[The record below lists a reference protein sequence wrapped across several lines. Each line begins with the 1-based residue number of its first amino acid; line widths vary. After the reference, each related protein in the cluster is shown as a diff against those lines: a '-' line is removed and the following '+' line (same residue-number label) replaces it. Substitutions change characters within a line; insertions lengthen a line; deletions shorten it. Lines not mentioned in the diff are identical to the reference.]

1 VNPFRISCTTCRAR
15 LKIVDPA
22 AVDQILACPKCG
34 SLVQAAPPPG
44 WSPDEPAAAGGA
56 AQLETAKLGN
66 TGSSTIILKAG
77 ATAPLPGSR
86 PDTLRETETAAATA
100 KQSVSAPPPRVEP
113 PPLPADVTAA
123 AEGTARWFWPALSAA
138 TVLSVAV
145 AALLIYLDRKNHADQ
160 VAATEPA
167 IQQSNPAA
175 DKSSPLIQ
183 PPESK
188 PADANPAESA
198 SPKAAEKPAER
209 ARPAAAPANPP
220 PAVAEATAASA
231 NRKPSDQP
239 VAAVTPAP
247 MPQGAP
253 KSADPLPAAATE
265 DKPPIPPA
273 GNPAAAQSDPS
284 PLTDPLAGPKG
295 APPRQSPIDPPP
307 GRIARPSVERV
318 PPRDVDVQSHLTNPV
333 AGVNYKQVPLV
344 QLLAELN
351 QWSAI
356 PITLDADAL
365 RELSITPDVPIT
377 VSVKETT
384 IAGVLEEVLS
394 PLELSYSVVGHQLL
408 IGRPRTDEL
417 RRVRYNVA
425 DLAGDTPEGMNQF
438 AALIHA
444 MVDPA
449 SWKDGPGTGV
459 PSGPRAVPAAGS
471 SRWSDGA
478 LVVEQHESAHAQ
490 MLVFCEKLRLARG
503 LPLRSKLDPAR
514 FSLEPRTATA
524 KAMLSRPVTVNF
536 GRPEPLARMLAYLQS
551 STQTIFLVDQV
562 ALAEQRTS
570 VETGGLLVA
579 NRQPLDQALTALV
592 EPMDLAWRVVG
603 NHAIEITTPQA
614 AAQHADVEFYRI
626 AELLSGEAAG
636 QQLIGRI
643 ERELASAAASDPS
656 SAPATIH
663 LDAPSRS
670 LIVRAPQSVQLRV
683 AALLGAWRVAR
694 Q

>member
-22 AVDQILACPKCG
+22 AVGQILACPKCG
-34 SLVQAAPPPG
+34 SLVQAAPPTG

-56 AQLETAKLGN
+56 AQLETAKQGS

-77 ATAPLPGSR
+77 ATVPLLGSR
-86 PDTLRETETAAATA
+86 SAVSGETETTAATA
-100 KQSVSAPPPRVEP
+100 KQCVSAPPPRVEP

-138 TVLSVAV
+138 TVLSIAV

-160 VAATEPA
+160 VVATDPA
-167 IQQSNPAA
+167 NQQSNPAA
-175 DKSSPLIQ
+175 DKASPLIQ
-183 PPESK
+183 APESK
-188 PADANPAESA
+188 PANGNPSESA
-198 SPKAAEKPAER
+198 SPAKSAER
-209 ARPAAAPANPP
+209 PVEKSLPVAAPSNPP
-220 PAVAEATAASA
+220 PAVADAPTASA
-231 NRKPSDQP
+231 NRKSTEPP
-239 VAAVTPAP
+239 AAAVAPTPV
-247 MPQGAP
+247 PQSAP
-253 KSADPLPAAATE
+253 KSADPPPAAATA
-265 DKPPIPPA
+265 DKPPIQVASNSAPA
-273 GNPAAAQSDPS
+273 QPDHS
-284 PLTDPLAGPKG
+284 PLTTHP
-295 APPRQSPIDPPP
+295 SPIDPPP
-307 GRIARPSVERV
+307 GRVARPSVERV
-318 PPRDVDVQSHLTNPV
+318 PPKDVDVQSHLTNPA

-344 QLLAELN
+344 QLLAELS
-351 QWSAI
+351 QWSTI

-365 RELSITPDVPIT
+365 RELSIAPDVPIT

-384 IAGVLEEVLS
+384 IAGVLEEVLG

-408 IGRPRTDEL
+408 IGRPRADEL

-444 MVDPA
+444 MVDPT
-449 SWKDGPGTGV
+449 SWKDAVGNGV
-459 PSGPRAVPAAGS
+459 PSGPRAVPGTSHVMGAGS

-478 LVVEQHESAHAQ
+478 LVVEQNESAHAQ

-514 FSLEPRTATA
+514 FSLEPRTAVA
-524 KAMLSRPVTVNF
+524 KAVLSRPVTVNF
-536 GRPEPLARMLAYLQS
+536 GRPEPLARVLANLQS
-551 STQTIFLVDQV
+551 STQAIFLVDQV

-579 NRQPLDQALTALV
+579 DHQPLDQALTALL
-592 EPMDLAWRVVG
+592 EPMDLAWRVIG

-614 AAQHADVEFYRI
+614 AVQHANVEFYRV
-626 AELLSGEAAG
+626 AELLSGETAG

-656 SAPATIH
+656 SASATIRF
-663 LDAPSRS
+663 DAPSRS

-683 AALLGAWRVAR
+683 AALLSGWRVAR

>member
-22 AVDQILACPKCG
+22 AVGLILACPKCG
-34 SLVQAAPPPG
+34 GLVQAAPPPG
-44 WSPDEPAAAGGA
+44 WSPDEPAPADGA
-56 AQLETAKLGN
+56 AQLETAKQGS

-77 ATAPLPGSR
+77 ATVPLRGSR
-86 PDTLRETETAAATA
+86 SAVSGETETTSATA
-100 KQSVSAPPPRVEP
+100 KQCVSPPPPRVEP

-160 VAATEPA
+160 VAAMEPA
-167 IQQSNPAA
+167 NQQNNPAA
-175 DKSSPLIQ
+175 DESSPLIQ

-188 PADANPAESA
+188 PADGNPSDSA
-198 SPKAAEKPAER
+198 SPAKPADKPVEKSL
-209 ARPAAAPANPP
+209 PVAAPSNPP
-220 PAVAEATAASA
+220 PAVAEATAGSA
-231 NRKPSDQP
+231 KQKPSDP
-239 VAAVTPAP
+239 PAAAVAPAP
-247 MPQGAP
+247 MPQSAP
-253 KSADPLPAAATE
+253 KATAPPAPVTA
-265 DKPPIPPA
+265 DKPPFPPV
-273 GNPAAAQSDPS
+273 GDPAAGQADHS
-284 PLTDPLAGPKG
+284 PLTTHQLPT
-295 APPRQSPIDPPP
+295 DPPP
-307 GRIARPSVERV
+307 GRVARPSVERV

-344 QLLAELN
+344 QLLAELS
-351 QWSAI
+351 QWSTI
-356 PITLDADAL
+356 PMTLDADAL
-365 RELSITPDVPIT
+365 RELSIAPEVSIT

-384 IAGVLEEVLS
+384 IAGVLDEVLG

-444 MVDPA
+444 MVDPT
-449 SWKDGPGTGV
+449 SWKDAARTGV
-459 PSGPRAVPAAGS
+459 PSGPRAVPGTGA
-471 SRWSDGA
+471 SRWSDRA
-478 LVVEQHESAHAQ
+478 LIIEQNESAHAQ

-514 FSLEPRTATA
+514 FSLEPRTAVA
-524 KAMLSRPVTVNF
+524 KAMLSRPVMVNF
-536 GRPEPLARMLAYLQS
+536 GRPEPLARLLTYLQS
-551 STQTIFLVDQV
+551 STQAIFLVDQV

-570 VETGGLLVA
+570 VETGGILVA
-579 NRQPLDQALTALV
+579 DRQPLDQALTALV

-603 NHAIEITTPQA
+603 EHTIEITTPQA
-614 AAQHADVEFYRI
+614 AAQHADVEFYRV

-656 SAPATIH
+656 GASATIRF
-663 LDAPSRS
+663 DAPSRS